1 MSHIGR
7 PSPEYDGRTMNFTI
21 LAICAGAAFGLWA
34 LVMSLTGLRAGGVA
48 FMLLAGTL
56 AVVAPWYLLVRPA
69 PFLAP
74 GRDAWSAVLAGFAA
88 ACLNGIGMVF
98 LPPLLDAP
106 PAVVGTRILI
116 LNLTVVS
123 VVAVWTVSFGG
134 QGLTTSKIAG
144 LGLAI
149 AAVWLLGR

>member
-1 MSHIGR
+1 
-7 PSPEYDGRTMNFTI
+7 MNSTI
-21 LAICAGAAFGLWA
+21 LTICAGAAFGVWA

-48 FMLLAGTL
+48 FMLVAGTV
-56 AVVAPWYLLVRPA
+56 AIVAPWYLLVRPE

-74 GRDAWSAVLAGFAA
+74 GRDPWSAVLVGLAA
-88 ACLNGIGMVF
+88 ACLNGIGMIF

-106 PAVVGTRILI
+106 PAVVGTRMLI
-116 LNLTVVS
+116 LNVTVVS
-123 VVAVWTVSFGG
+123 IVAVWTVSFGG

-144 LGLAI
+144 LLLAV